1 MLSPVYLN
9 FGYMGFYVEQLN
21 RLFQSAIVEDYA
33 GYLVQGDL
41 AWVIS
46 GIRHSICLVL
56 EVRGSPYHENIS
68 DFKYIVLHDGIIKE
82 YRGWNLERIRDDRH

>member
-1 MLSPVYLN
+1 L
-9 FGYMGFYVEQLN
+9 GIWGFYVEQLN
-21 RLFQSAIVEDYA
+21 RLFQSAIVEEYV

-46 GIRHSICLVL
+46 GIRHDICLVL
-56 EVRGSPYHENIS
+56 EVDGSPYHKNIS

-82 YRGWNLERIRDDRH
+82 YRGWNLEKIIND

>member
-1 MLSPVYLN
+1 M
-9 FGYMGFYVEQLN
+9 EQLN
-21 RLFQSAIVEDYA
+21 RLFQSAIVEEYV

-46 GIRHSICLVL
+46 GIRHDICLVL
-56 EVRGSPYHENIS
+56 EVDGSPYHKNIS

-82 YRGWNLERIRDDRH
+82 YRGWNLEKIIND